1 MSFRFYST
9 VYTCEG
15 SPRTFSVSDIEDDTF
30 RGEELFVRVERES
43 PRGFDFAEQRLPS
56 RTWVKCFGFSEDE
69 LFELDRYILNNQAL
83 LWDHARG
90 LLF

>member
-1 MSFRFYST
+1 MAFKFYST
-9 VYTCEG
+9 DYTCTG
-15 SPRTFSVSDIEDDTF
+15 NPRSFSVSEIEDDPF

-43 PRGFDFAEQRLPS
+43 PSGFDFAEQRLPS
-56 RTWVKCFGFSEDE
+56 RVWTKCFGFSEDE
-69 LFELDRYILNNQAL
+69 LFELSRYILNNQVL